1 VFSNRTNDDTSPLPK
16 PRTSSER
23 TAPERIPLK
32 SATTPAS
39 QASAPTDSA
48 AIGTSVIGNDLTL
61 LGENITIISK
71 NKLQV
76 DGHVRGN
83 VHGRQV
89 TISTCGSVTG
99 RVCAEKIEVR
109 GGVRGSIRAVTV
121 ALHESAKVDGD
132 IMHQRLSI
140 SEGAAFDGRVR
151 LVKNQAELMP
161 VLDAEAV
168 AAGQGVQDDGDFG
181 A

>member
-1 VFSNRTNDDTSPLPK
+1 MFGADPK
-16 PRTSSER
+16 P
-23 TAPERIPLK
+23 
-32 SATTPAS
+32 AT
-39 QASAPTDSA
+39 PTQLHSGRRDSA
-48 AIGTSVIGNDLTL
+48 ARLDPTDAADPDSSVIGNDLTL

-89 TISTCGSVTG
+89 TISPGGSVTG
-99 RVCAEKIEVR
+99 RVCAERIEVR
-109 GGVRGSIRAVTV
+109 GGVRGSIRAVVV

-132 IMHQRLSI
+132 IMHQKLSI

-161 VLDAEAV
+161 VLDAELV
-168 AAGQGVQDDGDFG
+168 ASQGVQDDFG
-181 A
+181 N

>member
-1 VFSNRTNDDTSPLPK
+1 VFSNRTDDDPSPLPK
-16 PRTSSER
+16 PRTS
-23 TAPERIPLK
+23 PERPSFK
-32 SATTPAS
+32 SASASAPAA
-39 QASAPTDSA
+39 QASAPADSA
-48 AIGTSVIGNDLTL
+48 AIGVSVIGNDLTL

-109 GGVRGSIRAVTV
+109 GGVRGSIRALTV
-121 ALHESAKVDGD
+121 ALHETAKVDGD
-132 IMHQRLSI
+132 IMHQKLSI
-140 SEGAAFDGRVR
+140 SEGAIFDGRVR

-168 AAGQGVQDDGDFG
+168 ANQGAQEDGDFG

>member
-1 VFSNRTNDDTSPLPK
+1 MFSNRTDDDASPLPK
-16 PRTSSER
+16 PRTSPER
-23 TAPERIPLK
+23 TPPK
-32 SATTPAS
+32 SAAAPVS
-39 QASAPTDSA
+39 KASAPADSA

-99 RVCAEKIEVR
+99 RVCAERIEVR
-109 GGVRGSIRAVTV
+109 GGVRGSIRAVVV

-132 IMHQRLSI
+132 IMHQKLSI

-161 VLDAEAV
+161 ILDAEAL
-168 AAGQGVQDDGDFG
+168 ANQGVQDDDLGT
-181 A
+181 

>member
-1 VFSNRTNDDTSPLPK
+1 MFSNRTNDDPSPLPK
-16 PRTSSER
+16 PRTS
-23 TAPERIPLK
+23 PERPPLK
-32 SATTPAS
+32 GAAPAHPES
-39 QASAPTDSA
+39 SPPDSPAP
-48 AIGTSVIGNDLTL
+48 IGTSVIGNDLTL

-83 VHGRQV
+83 VHGKQV

-99 RVCAEKIEVR
+99 RVCAERIEVR

-168 AAGQGVQDDGDFG
+168 ANQSAQDDGEP
-181 A
+181 AS

>member
-1 VFSNRTNDDTSPLPK
+1 MFSNRTDDDRFTHFPNRGLVPSGHRPRAQRLPFRRRARR
-16 PRTSSER
+16 RT
-23 TAPERIPLK
+23 PH
-32 SATTPAS
+32 
-39 QASAPTDSA
+39 

-89 TISTCGSVTG
+89 TISPGGSVTG
-99 RVCAEKIEVR
+99 RVCAERIEVR
-109 GGVRGSIRAVTV
+109 GGVRGSIRAVVV

-132 IMHQRLSI
+132 IMHQKLSI

-161 VLDAEAV
+161 VLDAELV
-168 AAGQGVQDDGDFG
+168 ASQGVQDDDFG
-181 A
+181 N

>member
-1 VFSNRTNDDTSPLPK
+1 VFSNRTDDDDSTLPK
-16 PRTSSER
+16 PRTNSER
-23 TAPERIPLK
+23 TPPK
-32 SATTPAS
+32 SAAAPVAKP
-39 QASAPTDSA
+39 SAPADSA
-48 AIGTSVIGNDLTL
+48 PIGTSVIGNDLTL

-109 GGVRGSIRAVTV
+109 GGVRGSIRAVVV

-132 IMHQRLSI
+132 IMHQKLSI

-161 VLDAEAV
+161 VLDAELV
-168 AAGQGVQDDGDFG
+168 ASQGVQDDFSN
-181 A
+181 